1 MEDSHE
7 VTHLH
12 LGDDEPRE
20 PRETGDQWLRRYLF
34 GAMAAGVVVL
44 GGWWI
49 NAVDSKTSANDAR
62 LNTALERLAAL
73 EANVA
78 ATQREVFAV
87 AGGLKEARAEFSG
100 KLDRMDGKLDGL
112 NALLSG
118 RQTPT
123 GSFSSRRFDK

>member
-1 MEDSHE
+1 M
-7 VTHLH
+7 THLE
-12 LGDDEPRE
+12 LQGDRFDQPERE
-20 PRETGDQWLRRYLF
+20 SIDSGLRMWIMGGL
-34 GAMAAGVVVL
+34 ASLLVVG

-118 RQTPT
+118 RQTPM